1 MSLLRWKI
9 GRNVTTLV
17 VGHEEDDDDDGVF
30 SRSLSFSTRVFFF
43 FVFPPSVRSLAWWIP
58 WMGNSWR
65 GSVDTTSC
73 VIVFLFCAPW
83 SLSALFHLTDEHF
96 DEHRHYI
103 SQLVFVWFDF
113 LCVCVCVICLTRGWQ
128 GMYQFKDELEEGQGK
143 IGIDEANEIMKRKGP
158 VDHLLLTFRN

>member
-1 MSLLRWKI
+1 MENRQKCYNSCCWPWGRWWWWW
-9 GRNVTTLV
+9 R
-17 VGHEEDDDDDGVF
+17 F
-30 SRSLSFSTRVFFF
+30 LSISFVLCSSFFF